1 MFPMID
7 LAIKPKPNAALVWY
21 GRDLAGVA
29 DIRQVIFPFI
39 LVLSILFLQNSPLGV
54 SSSVR

>member
-29 DIRQVIFPFI
+29 DIRQVIFSVFPGSFNFI
-39 LVLSILFLQNSPLGV
+39 SSELSTWGV
-54 SSSVR
+54 Q

>member
-29 DIRQVIFPFI
+29 DIRHVIFPFF
-39 LVLSILFLQNSPLGV
+39 LVL
-54 SSSVR
+54 